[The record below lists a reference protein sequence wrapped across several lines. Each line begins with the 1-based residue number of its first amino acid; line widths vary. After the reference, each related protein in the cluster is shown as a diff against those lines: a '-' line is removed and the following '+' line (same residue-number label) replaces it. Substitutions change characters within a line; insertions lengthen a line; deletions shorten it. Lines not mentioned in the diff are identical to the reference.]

1 MTKLPDVSSLIT
13 ELARA
18 IGTPPAGTVLVGIHT
33 GGVWV
38 AEKLSAAMPV
48 KLPMGT
54 LAITLHRDDYDRR
67 GIARNAN
74 NGLRVAH
81 STSTRM
87 PMDITDR
94 HVLLVDDVIASG
106 RTVRAAMNELFDFGR
121 PASVK
126 FACLAD
132 RGGRELP
139 VMPDYCPLKL
149 DVPQG
154 EEVVLGKDGD
164 RLTLQFHKK

>member
-1 MTKLPDVSSLIT
+1 MTKLPDVSSLIA

-18 IGTPPAGTVLVGIHT
+18 IGTPPPGTVLVGIHT

-38 AEKLSAAMPV
+38 AEKLAAALPV

-74 NGLRVAH
+74 NGHSVAG
-81 STSTRM
+81 STRM
-87 PMDITDR
+87 PMDITER

-139 VMPDYCPLKL
+139 VMPDYCALKL
-149 DVPQG
+149 DVPPG

-164 RLTLQFHKK
+164 RLTLQFNMK

>member
-1 MTKLPDVSSLIT
+1 LINTLMTKLPDVASLIA
-13 ELARA
+13 ELSRA

-38 AEKLSAAMPV
+38 AEKLAAALPV
-48 KLPMGT
+48 KLPLGQ

-67 GIARNAN
+67 GS
-74 NGLRVAH
+74 GVRVTHA
-81 STSTRM
+81 TRM
-87 PMDITDR
+87 PVDISDR
-94 HVLLVDDVIASG
+94 PVLLVDDVIASG
-106 RTVRAAMNELFDFGR
+106 RTVRAALNELFDFGR

-139 VMPDYCPLKL
+139 FMPDYCPLKL
-149 DVPQG
+149 DVPAN

-164 RLTLQFHKK
+164 RLTLQFHTK

>member
-1 MTKLPDVSSLIT
+1 MSKLPDVATLIA

-18 IGTPPAGTVLVGIHT
+18 IGTPPPGTVLVGIHT

-38 AEKLSAAMPV
+38 AEKLAAALPV
-48 KLPMGT
+48 KLPTGT

-74 NGLRVAH
+74 NGHPAAH
-81 STSTRM
+81 ATRM
-87 PMDITDR
+87 PTDITDR

-139 VMPDYCPLKL
+139 VMPDYCALKL
-149 DVPQG
+149 DVPPG

>member
-1 MTKLPDVSSLIT
+1 MSKLPDVASLIA

-18 IGTPPAGTVLVGIHT
+18 IGTPPPGTVLVGIHT

-38 AEKLSAAMPV
+38 AEKLAVALPV
-48 KLPMGT
+48 KLPLGT

-74 NGLRVAH
+74 NNQRAH
-81 STSTRM
+81 ATRM
-87 PMDITDR
+87 PVDIADR
-94 HVLLVDDVIASG
+94 HVILVDDVIASG
-106 RTVRAAMNELFDFGR
+106 RTVRAAINELFDFGR

-139 VMPDYCPLKL
+139 VTPDYCALKL
-149 DVPQG
+149 DVPPG

>member
-1 MTKLPDVSSLIT
+1 MTKLPDVSTLIA

-18 IGTPPAGTVLVGIHT
+18 IGTPPPGTVLVGIHT

-38 AEKLSAAMPV
+38 AEKLAAALPV

-74 NGLRVAH
+74 NGHPAAH
-81 STSTRM
+81 ATRM
-87 PMDITDR
+87 PTDIADR

-139 VMPDYCPLKL
+139 VMPDYCALKL
-149 DVPQG
+149 DVPPG

>member
-1 MTKLPDVSSLIT
+1 MTKLPDVATLIA

-18 IGTPPAGTVLVGIHT
+18 IGTPAPGTIVVGIHT

-38 AEKLSAAMPV
+38 AERLAAALPV
-48 KLPMGT
+48 KLVTGT
-54 LAITLHRDDYDRR
+54 LAITLHRDDYDLR

-74 NGLRVAH
+74 HAH
-81 STSTRM
+81 VKSQATRM
-87 PMDITDR
+87 PVDITGK
-94 HVLLVDDVIASG
+94 HILLVDDVVATG

-121 PASVK
+121 PASIK
-126 FACLAD
+126 LACLAD

-139 VMPDYCPLKL
+139 VAPDYCALKL
-149 DVPQG
+149 DIPHG
-154 EEVVLGKDGD
+154 EEVVLAKDGD